1 MSITK
6 LYLTTYPNRPNGS
19 GENRAIPGH
28 GRAKPS
34 PVFISARRGLRA
46 RAHDGS
52 KLAKCGSRD
61 VSTIIN

>member
-46 RAHDGS
+46 RAV
-52 KLAKCGSRD
+52 LE
-61 VSTIIN
+61 IINRITVLDCMYVCR